1 MAGMERTVVS
11 PEETVVLVDNRN
23 TYGIGG
29 RSVCVG
35 KVFYVRKG
43 VGSVKKAKNGN
54 RIFDCV
60 DFGIGICCILFGQC
74 CGKSEESRKREQC
87 FQIALEKGAF

>member
-1 MAGMERTVVS
+1 MVS
-11 PEETVVLVDNRN
+11 QKKNGVLGDNRDARG
-23 TYGIGG
+23 TGD
-29 RSVCVG
+29 RFVCVG

-60 DFGIGICCILFGQC
+60 DFGMVLFLVADLI
-74 CGKSEESRKREQC
+74 EESIEIK
-87 FQIALEKGAF
+87 K